1 MEVTSRGH
9 SSLGEKKR
17 MTTGENKLAK
27 RLWWLPRTV
36 CGGHC
41 LGVFSQFLRRL
52 FMEFWDVFR
61 LFLGFFD

>member
-1 MEVTSRGH
+1 
-9 SSLGEKKR
+9 